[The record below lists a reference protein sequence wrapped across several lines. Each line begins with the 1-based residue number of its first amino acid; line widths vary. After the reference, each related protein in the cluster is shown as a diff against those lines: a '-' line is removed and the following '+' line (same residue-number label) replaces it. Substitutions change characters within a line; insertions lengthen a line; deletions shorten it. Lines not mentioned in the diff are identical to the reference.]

1 MSDTPRTQ
9 KAYALS
15 LDDTG
20 AVTRMEPIWDEMQA
34 LEHQLNETNK
44 KLEETEIARWN
55 LAGLYQAAI
64 QSHAATRKQLETI
77 TQMKE
82 QNEELLQAA
91 LKLVESIKP
100 YSLSEEERALIE
112 VIEQHRPHQIQAI
125 QTTMNKEQMR
135 FQAAAM
141 AMQGLS
147 SNYQWGVNRMKSLKP
162 DENLEAAI
170 AGDSI
175 ELADALLS
183 ALYPTGKDKHGYCD
197 PCTGADMEDGPGEML
212 ASITPK

>member
-1 MSDTPRTQ
+1 MSNEMSDTPRTQ
-9 KAYALS
+9 KAYTLS

-34 LEHQLNETNK
+34 LEHQLNETNN
-44 KLEETEIARWN
+44 KLEETEIARRN

-112 VIEQHRPHQIQAI
+112 VIEQHRPKATRVEGWINIYKGYEDKGYEDKGYEGYEPAGI
-125 QTTMNKEQMR
+125 IWPTEQEAK
-135 FQAAAM
+135 QNC
-141 AMQGLS
+141 S
-147 SNYQWGVNRMKSLKP
+147 SNGVRQVHIREVVPVEWKP
-162 DENLEAAI
+162 WTAKTIQSMSFSAEAIVA
-170 AGDSI
+170 AHNA
-175 ELADALLS
+175 E
-183 ALYPTGKDKHGYCD
+183 
-197 PCTGADMEDGPGEML
+197 MERV
-212 ASITPK
+212 TR

>member
-1 MSDTPRTQ
+1 MSSTPRTQ
-9 KAYALS
+9 KAYTLS

-112 VIEQHRPHQIQAI
+112 VIEQHRPKAKRVEGWINIYGETLRGFVWPTEQSAKDNASSGGRQVHIREVVPVEWEPWTAKTIQSLSFSAEEI
-125 QTTMNKEQMR
+125 V
-135 FQAAAM
+135 AAHNA
-141 AMQGLS
+141 
-147 SNYQWGVNRMKSLKP
+147 
-162 DENLEAAI
+162 E
-170 AGDSI
+170 
-175 ELADALLS
+175 
-183 ALYPTGKDKHGYCD
+183 
-197 PCTGADMEDGPGEML
+197 MERV
-212 ASITPK
+212 TK